1 MTDTLYSAT
10 FLPTPVVLLLALLLA
25 WAVLRAP
32 WRALVR
38 RQARQHAFFAALL
51 LLPLLWLGSM
61 RVAEGVE
68 VHLLGMTAVCLVF
81 GWQLALVLGAAAVLA
96 LGIGGHWPWAS
107 LPFHYL
113 VAAAVP
119 VVVTRALL
127 AAADRLKRTNLFV
140 YLLGVGFLGGVLSMV
155 ASLLL
160 DARLQGW
167 EADHA
172 MVLLIAFPEGFIDG
186 AVVTALTVFY
196 PSIMRTYDDNRYLG
210 EP

>member
-1 MTDTLYSAT
+1 MIDTLNSAT
-10 FLPTPVVLLLALLLA
+10 LLPTPISLLLALLLG
-25 WAVLRAP
+25 WALLRAP

-38 RQARQHAFFAALL
+38 RQARHHAFFAALL

-61 RVAEGVE
+61 RVSEGVE

-96 LGIGGHWPWAS
+96 LGIGAHWSWAS
-107 LPFHYL
+107 LPFHFL
-113 VAAAVP
+113 LAAAVP
-119 VVVTRALL
+119 VAVTQALL
-127 AAADRLKRTNLFV
+127 AAADRLPRTNLFV

-172 MVLLIAFPEGFIDG
+172 MVLLIAFPEGFIG
-186 AVVTALTVFY
+186 GSVVTALTVFY
-196 PSIMRTYDDNRYLG
+196 PSIMRTYDDDRYLG